1 MAGNKKISNNE
12 KTYDHVLKYTG
23 LFGGVQGLTM
33 LMGVARNK
41 LVALLI
47 GPAGLGFINMYNSV
61 AGLIHQS
68 TNLGLGFSAVK
79 HISELSDTGDDKAAS
94 DYVKTVRTWCFITA
108 FLGMLLCCLLS
119 HQISYWSFNSYDYT
133 VKFCLLSPVI
143 AMMAITAG
151 ELAIMKGLKQLKK
164 VAMTSVCGAFATLL
178 ICIPVYS
185 LWGME
190 GIVLSL
196 VLCNASVLMV
206 TLFFSCQIVP
216 WQIDLRSAAVLA
228 NGLPMVR
235 LGIGYI
241 IAGVLGQGAEY
252 VIRTMIQ
259 EYSDIAHVGLYNSG
273 YIMAVSY
280 ASMVFVAIEADFFP
294 RLSAACKN
302 VESANRIINQQIE
315 ICVLLIS
322 PVLIGFV
329 ISMPY
334 LVRVLYSIEF
344 HPAVPMAI
352 SAAMFMFF
360 RALTLPAAYLALA
373 RGDSRMFMLTELVY
387 DVFIALAVP
396 FAFRHYGLMGAGWA
410 ISIGGFIYFLLIH
423 ILYHFK
429 YGYVFS
435 SRILNVY
442 VLQFLLLSFV
452 IAVFLYLKGSIAEYF
467 GVGDNV
473 VKWVVGVSS
482 FALSVYVSL
491 KVLKR
496 ETSLIA
502 DLKARFTNKLGRK

>member
-1 MAGNKKISNNE
+1 MTGNKQISNNE

-33 LMGVARNK
+33 LMAVARNK

-79 HISELSDTGDDKAAS
+79 HISELSETGDSKVVS

-108 FLGMLLCCLLS
+108 MLGMVLCCLLS
-119 HQISYWSFNSYDYT
+119 RQISYWSFNSYEYT
-133 VKFCLLSPVI
+133 LKFCLLSPVI
-143 AMMAITAG
+143 AMMAVTAG
-151 ELAIMKGLKQLKK
+151 EMAIMKGLKQLKS
-164 VAMTSVCGAFATLL
+164 VAMTSACGAFATLL
-178 ICIPVYS
+178 VCIPVYS
-185 LWGME
+185 LWGMG

-196 VLCNASVLMV
+196 LLCNASVLIV
-206 TLFFSCQIVP
+206 TLFFSCQTVP
-216 WQIDLRSAAVLA
+216 WSVDLRSVAVLTS
-228 NGLPMVR
+228 GLPMVR

-241 IAGVLGQGAEY
+241 IAGIFGQGAEY

-302 VESANRIINQQIE
+302 VMSANRIINQQIE

-334 LVRVLYSIEF
+334 LVRVLYSSEF
-344 HPAVPMAI
+344 HLAVPMAI
-352 SAAMFMFF
+352 SASMFMFF

-373 RGDSRMFMLTELVY
+373 RGDSRMFMVTELVY
-387 DVFIALAVP
+387 DVFIAFAVP

-423 ILYHFK
+423 VLYRLK

-435 SRILNVY
+435 SRILSVY
-442 VLQFLLLSFV
+442 ILQFLLLSVV
-452 IAVFLYLKGSIAEYF
+452 IVVFLYAKDCIAEFF

-473 VKWVVGVSS
+473 VKWVVGVPA
-482 FALSVYVSL
+482 FALSALMSL

-496 ETSLIA
+496 ETNFIA
-502 DLKARFTNKLGRK
+502 NLKARFTSKLERK

>member
-1 MAGNKKISNNE
+1 MADNNQINNNE

-23 LFGGVQGLTM
+23 LFGGVQGLAM
-33 LMGVARNK
+33 LMGLARNK

-61 AGLIHQS
+61 ASLIHQS

-79 HISELSDTGDDKAAS
+79 HMSELSEDEDKTAIV
-94 DYVKTVRTWCFITA
+94 DYARTVRTWCFITA
-108 FLGMLLCCLLS
+108 LFGMLLCCLLS
-119 HQISYWSFNSYDYT
+119 RQISLWSFGNYDYAGE
-133 VKFCLLSPVI
+133 FCVLSPIV
-143 AMMAITAG
+143 AMMAVVAG
-151 ELAIMKGLKQLKK
+151 EMAIMKGLKQLKR
-164 VAMTSVCGAFATLL
+164 VAMTSACGAFATLL
-178 ICIPVYS
+178 VCIPVYS

-196 VLCNASVLMV
+196 VLCNASILLI
-206 TLFFSCQIVP
+206 TLFFSCQIIP
-216 WQIDLRSAAVLA
+216 WQISLRSVAVLA
-228 NGLPMVR
+228 SGLPMVR

-241 IAGVLGQGAEY
+241 IAGVFGQGAEY

-259 EYSDIAHVGLYNSG
+259 EYSDIAHVGFYNCG
-273 YIMAVSY
+273 YIMTVSY

-302 VESANRIINQQIE
+302 VMSANRIINQQIE

-334 LVRVLYSIEF
+334 LVQILYSYKF
-344 HPAVPMAI
+344 QPAVPMAI
-352 SAAMFMFF
+352 SATMFMFF
-360 RALTLPAAYLALA
+360 RALTLPVAYLALA
-373 RGDSRMFMLTELVY
+373 RGDSKMFMITELVY

-396 FAFRHYGLMGAGWA
+396 AAFKHYGLMGAGWA

-423 ILYHFK
+423 ILYRFK

-435 SRILNVY
+435 SRLLNVY
-442 VLQFLLLSFV
+442 LLQFLLLAAAIF
-452 IAVFLYLKGSIAEYF
+452 VFLYGKDYIADF
-467 GVGDNV
+467 LGVGDNV
-473 VKWVVGVSS
+473 VKWIVGVTT
-482 FALSVYVSL
+482 FALSALISL
-491 KVLKR
+491 RVLRR
-496 ETSLIA
+496 ETNIINSI
-502 DLKARFTNKLGRK
+502 RNKFKNKFGSR

>member
-1 MAGNKKISNNE
+1 MTDNKQINNNE

-33 LMGVARNK
+33 LMALARNK

-79 HISELSDTGDDKAAS
+79 HISELSEAGDSKAMS

-108 FLGMLLCCLLS
+108 MLGMALCCLLS
-119 HQISYWSFNSYDYT
+119 RQISYWSFNSYDYT
-133 VKFCLLSPVI
+133 LEFCLLSPIV
-143 AMMAITAG
+143 AMMAVTAG
-151 ELAIMKGLKQLKK
+151 EMAIMKGLKQLKS
-164 VAMTSVCGAFATLL
+164 VAMTSACGAFATLL
-178 ICIPVYS
+178 VCIPVYS
-185 LWGME
+185 LWGMG

-196 VLCNASVLMV
+196 LLCNASVLLV
-206 TLFFSCQIVP
+206 TLYFSCQSVA
-216 WQIDLRSAAVLA
+216 WAVDLRSAAVLA
-228 NGLPMVR
+228 SGLPMVR

-241 IAGVLGQGAEY
+241 IAGIFGQGAEY

-294 RLSAACKN
+294 RLSATCKN

-334 LVRVLYSIEF
+334 LMRVLYSSEF
-344 HPAVPMAI
+344 HQAAPMAI
-352 SAAMFMFF
+352 SASMFMFF

-373 RGDSRMFMLTELVY
+373 RGDSRMFMTTELVY

-396 FAFRHYGLMGAGWA
+396 FAFRHYGLLGAGWA
-410 ISIGGFIYFLLIH
+410 ISVGGFIYSLLIH
-423 ILYHFK
+423 ILYRFK

-435 SRILNVY
+435 SRIMSVY
-442 VLQFLLLSFV
+442 LLQFLLLSVV
-452 IAVFLYLKGSIAEYF
+452 IAVFLYAKDSIAEYF

-482 FALSVYVSL
+482 FAVSALVSL
-491 KVLKR
+491 RVLRR
-496 ETSLIA
+496 ETNIVSSM
-502 DLKARFTNKLGRK
+502 KNKFKSKFGGR

>member
-1 MAGNKKISNNE
+1 MAGNKQINNNE

-23 LFGGVQGLTM
+23 LFGGVQGLTL

-61 AGLIHQS
+61 AGLIHKS

-79 HISELSDTGDDKAAS
+79 HISELSETADCNDLTE
-94 DYVKTVRTWCFITA
+94 YVKTVRTWCFITA
-108 FLGMLLCCLLS
+108 LLGMALCCLFS
-119 HQISYWSFNSYDYT
+119 HQISYWSFSSYEYT
-133 VKFCLLSPVI
+133 SEFCFLSPII
-143 AMMAITAG
+143 AMMTVTTG
-151 ELAIMKGLKQLKK
+151 EMAIMKGLKQLKK
-164 VAMTSVCGAFATLL
+164 VAITSACGALATLL
-178 ICIPVYS
+178 VCIPVYS
-185 LWGME
+185 LFGMD

-196 VLCNASVLMV
+196 LLCNASVLLV
-206 TLFFSCQIVP
+206 TLFFSCQALP
-216 WQIDLRSAAVLA
+216 WQINLRSATVLA
-228 NGLPMVR
+228 SGIPMVR

-241 IAGVLGQGAEY
+241 IAGVFGQGAEY

-273 YIMAVSY
+273 YIMTVSY

-302 VESANRIINQQIE
+302 VKSANRIINQQIE

-334 LVRVLYSIEF
+334 LIQILYSWEF
-344 HPAVPMAI
+344 NAAVPMAI
-352 SAAMFMFF
+352 SATMFMFF
-360 RALTLPAAYLALA
+360 KALTLPVAYLALA
-373 RGDSRMFMLTELVY
+373 RGDSKMFMTTELVY
-387 DVFIALAVP
+387 DIFIALAVP
-396 FAFRHYGLMGAGWA
+396 FAFKHYGLMGAGWA
-410 ISIGGFIYFLLIH
+410 ISAGGFIYFLLIH
-423 ILYHFK
+423 ALYRFK

-435 SRILNVY
+435 SRILSVY
-442 VLQFLLLSFV
+442 VLQFLLLSVV
-452 IAVFLYLKGSIAEYF
+452 IAIFLYFKDYIAEFF

-473 VKWVVGVSS
+473 VKWTVGVSA
-482 FALSVYVSL
+482 FALSVYASFR
-491 KVLKR
+491 VLKR
-496 ETSLIA
+496 ETTFIS
-502 DLKARFTNKLGRK
+502 DLKTRFTNKKERK